1 MVYDS
6 SAKVYDLTAI
16 DTRCTKLGDCGKKAS
31 FAALNRETQPAE
43 CT

>member
-16 DTRCTKLGDCGKKAS
+16 DKESVVAD
-31 FAALNRETQPAE
+31 ALRLQRKGSKGST
-43 CT
+43 

>member
-16 DTRCTKLGDCGKKAS
+16 DTGKDLLTDRLM
-31 FAALNRETQPAE
+31 ALHKSARTIV
-43 CT
+43 